1 MSQRQWIVII
11 GVWVMIFLFLGFPSS
26 WEKAFAIL
34 TGLLIIV
41 IAYRI
46 KFKETQP
53 IGESSFT
60 DNLSAEPTQKV
71 QSDHSSA
78 PISTAS
84 IPTSSTVPTYKNPQA
99 IPDAE
104 L

>member
-1 MSQRQWIVII
+1 
-11 GVWVMIFLFLGFPSS
+11 MIFLFLGFPSS
-26 WEKAFAIL
+26 WEKALAIM

-46 KFKETQP
+46 KFKENLP
-53 IGESSFT
+53 VNGSSFT
-60 DNLSAEPTQKV
+60 DNLSVKPVQKV

>member
-1 MSQRQWIVII
+1 
-11 GVWVMIFLFLGFPSS
+11 MIFLFLGFPSS
-26 WEKAFAIL
+26 WEKALAIM

-46 KFKETQP
+46 KFKENLP
-53 IGESSFT
+53 VNGSSFT
-60 DNLSAEPTQKV
+60 DNLSVKPAQKI
-71 QSDHSSA
+71 QLDHSST

-84 IPTSSTVPTYKNPQA
+84 IPTSSTVPNYQNSSVTT
-99 IPDAE
+99 DAE